1 MPTARRML
9 ARIWHRRPRQLDV
22 QEGYRQWAPVYPAR
36 AHNPVMQVE
45 SDAVAA
51 IVRTLGSRRALDVGT
66 GTGRNLC
73 MLADAGVPMV
83 CGIDLSMAMLRAAD
97 RSSRRTQGTA
107 YALPFLDGV
116 FDLITSSLMCGDVE
130 DLDAWLAEASRTLIP
145 NGHLVYSDFHP
156 AWSQEGWTRTFTG
169 ADGRTYE
176 LPLHPHAIAEH
187 LDGLHRHGLVLC
199 ERLELR
205 LPERPFPVVLLVHA
219 RRAARPDAD

>member
-36 AHNPVMQVE
+36 AHNKVMQVE
-45 SDAVAA
+45 SEAVAA

-66 GTGRNLC
+66 GTGRNLG
-73 MLADAGVPMV
+73 MLKDAGVAV
-83 CGIDLSMAMLRAAD
+83 ACGVDLSMAMLRAAD
-97 RSSRRTQGTA
+97 HDRRRAQGTA

-130 DLDAWLAEASRTLIP
+130 DLDTWLAEASRTLAP
-145 NGHLVYSDFHP
+145 GGNLVYSDFHP
-156 AWSQEGWTRTFTG
+156 AWSQEGWRRTFTG
-169 ADGRTYE
+169 ADGRFYE

-187 LDGLHRHGLVLC
+187 LGALHRHGLVLC
-199 ERLELR
+199 QRRELR
-205 LPERPFPVVLLVHA
+205 LPERPFPVVLVVHA
-219 RRAARPDAD
+219 RRATLDAG